1 MVVAE
6 AVGLA
11 FIVPTIL
18 VSGEPFPGI
27 VPIAVAALAGAIGF
41 VGLLAFYRALAG
53 GTMSLVAPVSA
64 VIGAGLP
71 VVAGAL
77 GGDRLSPNEAAGIA
91 IALVAVALVSRPAA
105 DAGVGRG
112 GLALALVAGAGFGGF
127 FIVIDLAVHAGA
139 QTWWPVVASRSAT
152 IVAGSAVAFAQG
164 RAGAIVRQAS
174 PIMLMAGIA
183 DTLGN
188 VLFLLANAQGALGIA
203 AVLASMYPATTVL
216 LAWIV
221 LGERLAR
228 VHIAGVALVFVG
240 IALIAAS

>member
-11 FIVPTIL
+11 FVVPTIA

-41 VGLLAFYRALAG
+41 LGLLAFYRALAG
-53 GTMSLVAPVSA
+53 GTMSLVAPVAA

-71 VVAGAL
+71 VVAGTV
-77 GGDRLSPNEAAGIA
+77 GGDRLSPNEAAGIVV
-91 IALVAVALVSRPAA
+91 ALVAVALVSRPAA

-127 FIVIDLAVHAGA
+127 FIVIDLAVRAGA
-139 QTWWPVVASRSAT
+139 ETWWPVVASRSAT
-152 IVAGSAVAFAQG
+152 VLAGCAVALAQG
-164 RAGAIVRQAS
+164 RARAIVRRAS
-174 PIMLMAGIA
+174 PIMVVCGVA

-188 VLFLLANAQGALGIA
+188 VLFLLTNAQGSLGIA
-203 AVLASMYPATTVL
+203 AVLASMYPAMTVL
-216 LAWIV
+216 LAWLV

-228 VHIAGVALVFVG
+228 IHVVGVALVFVG
-240 IALIAAS
+240 IALIAGA